1 MAKKLS
7 KADKIRRKLREVLP
21 KRPNITCAEF
31 VDLSGIETSTDFYRL
46 KREIES
52 ELLRAASPPTL
63 EPTMKNLPHLADLL
77 VQMMTAEGMTVFS
90 INLDEKPRIEYRRV
104 VEETIEL
111 AVGKE

>member
-1 MAKKLS
+1 MAKKLT

-21 KRPNITCAEF
+21 KYPNITCAEF
-31 VDLSGIETSTDFYRL
+31 IDLSGIDTRDFYRL

-52 ELLRAASPPTL
+52 ELHAASPPTL
-63 EPTMKNLPHLADLL
+63 EPTMKNLPQISDLL
-77 VQMMTAEGMTVFS
+77 VQLMTAEGMTVFS

-111 AVGKE
+111 SVPAKE